1 MIQREFNKGY
11 TIWYCYSDENQKLG
25 VIGKIERTLTQ
36 EGKSSFTSDVRR
48 FFSGTGI
55 RNDSITAICDEIKS
69 EAVGI
74 AEIKQFQI
82 GMRCV
87 SDTLEYTQG
96 KYSKDSILGCP
107 LRQYIEK
114 RKFFVSWYG
123 ADREIKTVVQS
134 NGLGELNYV

>member
-1 MIQREFNKGY
+1 MIHRKVNKGY

-25 VIGKIERTLTQ
+25 VIGLIERTLTQ
-36 EGKSSFTSDVRR
+36 EEKSSFTSDVRR

-69 EAVGI
+69 GAVGI
-74 AEIKQFQI
+74 NEIKQFQI

-87 SDTLEYTQG
+87 SDTLEYTHG
-96 KYSKDSILGCP
+96 KYTKDSILSCP

-114 RKFFVSWYG
+114 RKFFVTWYG
-123 ADREIKTVVQS
+123 VEREIKTVVQT
-134 NGLGELNYV
+134 NVLGEIKYD